1 MRGKYDLHPSLF
13 ILCQL
18 LLLLALIH
26 GCHPTARR
34 HNWIFFIPISTLCIY
49 SSFFCASNSV
59 TFDYPFIQVF
69 INLIPTSTD
78 YILLRYH
85 HQPELRKI
93 GQKKSTAE
101 MSFTER
107 LAWALS
113 LLSTSRG
120 IGWAHEPTSHIPTRP
135 TSSRRTFIL
144 SQTLWII
151 PRYILFDAAL
161 IHIRQN
167 PCYRTGGPSLGAFGW
182 GWRTT
187 AWVFIVSIYC
197 SMSNLYA
204 ALSIVAVA
212 TGLYEPRDWP
222 PLFGS
227 PLDAYTV
234 RNCWGYVL
242 THPNLPFPIIE
253 KYDRQPRMA
262 PNAPQDSHHQL
273 QLPRHLPPSPT
284 PTPLPPNNLL
294 QTIHLVPHFRA
305 HPCDRRLR
313 PLPHIFQ
320 RRRSPIFP
328 PPSGGYHVRG
338 RCHRYLLPHGIQQDI
353 HILQGDRLHLGIRM
367 VHVFYADMVRPAGAR
382 GYRG

>member
-1 MRGKYDLHPSLF
+1 VLPKSYVARRNFQFLIRFPLRPPTRSKMRGKYDLHPSLF
-13 ILCQL
+13 ILGQL

-49 SSFFCASNSV
+49 SCFFCASDSA
-59 TFDYPFIQVF
+59 TSDYPFIQVF

-78 YILLRYH
+78 YILLRH
-85 HQPELRKI
+85 QQPELRKI
-93 GQKKSTAE
+93 GQKKPTAE

-107 LAWALS
+107 LAWASS

-120 IGWAHEPTSHIPTRP
+120 IGWAHEPTSHIPPRP
-135 TSSRRTFIL
+135 TASRGTFIV
-144 SQTLWII
+144 SQILWII

-182 GWRTT
+182 EWRTT

-197 SMSNLYA
+197 SMNNLYA

-222 PLFGS
+222 SLFGS

-242 THPNLPFPIIE
+242 TYPNLSFSIIE
-253 KYDRQPRMA
+253 KSEPTVAYGTKCSAKHSP
-262 PNAPQDSHHQL
+262 
-273 QLPRHLPPSPT
+273 PT
-284 PTPLPPNNLL
+284 PTSSPPLSESYSHP
-294 QTIHLVPHFRA
+294 A
-305 HPCDRRLR
+305 HSEQPTSNYT
-313 PLPHIFQ
+313 P
-320 RRRSPIFP
+320 RSSSPGSSTRQETTSSTTPFP
-328 PPSGGYHVRG
+328 KAALSDFSSSKQWESRS
-338 RCHRYLLPHGIQQDI
+338 
-353 HILQGDRLHLGIRM
+353 RM
-367 VHVFYADMVRPAGAR
+367 VSSPSSPAWDTTR
-382 GYRG
+382 NP